1 MSKFLAFYKTPSDVA
16 AFEKAYWD
24 THVPLVEKVP
34 GLQKIVVNRMTG
46 SPMGEPDFYM
56 VAELHFPDAETMK
69 TAMASPENR
78 EAGKNLM
85 SFAKGIVS
93 FAFAEEVKQGASV

>member
-16 AFEKAYWD
+16 AFEKAYWE
-24 THVPLVEKVP
+24 THVPLVEKIP
-34 GLQKIVVNRMTG
+34 GLQKVVVNKITG

-56 VAELHFPDAETMK
+56 IAELHFADGEAMK
-69 TAMASPENR
+69 AGLSSPENK

-93 FAFAEEVKQGASV
+93 FAFADEVKQGASV